1 LSGLI
6 WSVRALP
13 LAPQGVWARGRA
25 ASRLGRRLLER
36 APEALGAL
44 SGLGGEGA
52 LVVLG
57 APEALPWVDGVGY
70 LAPEPEAPGL
80 WLPTTH
86 AVSPHPALV
95 TRALPASLRSPVAL
109 LPDGVALAL
118 GDARPL
124 SWMRLSAWLRAQEAG
139 GG

>member
-6 WSVRALP
+6 WSARALP
-13 LAPQGVWARGRA
+13 LAPQGAWARGRA
-25 ASRLGRRLLER
+25 ALRLARRLLER
-36 APEALGAL
+36 SPEALAAL
-44 SGLGGEGA
+44 SGVGGEGV

-57 APEALPWVDGVGY
+57 SLEALPWVDGVGY

-86 AVSPHPALV
+86 EVSPHPALAL
-95 TRALPASLRSPVAL
+95 RALPASLRSPVAL

-124 SWMRLSAWLRAQEAG
+124 SWMRLSAWLRAQEVG